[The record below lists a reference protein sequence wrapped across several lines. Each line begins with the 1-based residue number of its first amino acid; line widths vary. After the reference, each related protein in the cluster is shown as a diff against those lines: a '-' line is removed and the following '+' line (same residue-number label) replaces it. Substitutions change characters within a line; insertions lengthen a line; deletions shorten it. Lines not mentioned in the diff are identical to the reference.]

1 MPLECLKGFW
11 PDFWFII
18 FLVNITMKPKL
29 TPIFIMRNLYLIA
42 LIFLVTFSLDKPVF
56 AQQKKETKPKTQAQ
70 KQTVKTETAK
80 TTQEPIKKAEEPV
93 KPAAVSDEPGILQK
107 HSKSVQK
114 IFKTEKGVF
123 RGYDYGTSIDKV
135 KQTEDAQ
142 YVADG
147 KDFAIYKLTVN
158 ENEVVEILYYL
169 DEKKNIR
176 GFGIEFPVH
185 ISKKAE
191 ADLIEDLQNYFNE
204 RFGKYTVN
212 AKNDEYWISKDGSYT
227 IEMGDSSEAADM
239 LEIEID
245 IFQKSK

>member
-1 MPLECLKGFW
+1 
-11 PDFWFII
+11 
-18 FLVNITMKPKL
+18 MK
-29 TPIFIMRNLYLIA
+29 NLYIKT
-42 LIFLVTFSLDKPVF
+42 LIFLLTFSLCGHVF
-56 AQQKKETKPKTQAQ
+56 AQKKETTSKKQPEKTQSTT
-70 KQTVKTETAK
+70 KTNTTTVTKT
-80 TTQEPIKKAEEPV
+80 EEPV
-93 KPAAVSDEPGILQK
+93 KSKPSDEPGILAK

-123 RGYDYGTSIDKV
+123 RGFDYGVSIDNV
-135 KQTEDAQ
+135 RQTEDAQ

-147 KDFAIYKLTVN
+147 KDFAIYKLTIN

-169 DEKKNIR
+169 DENKKVR

-185 ISKKAE
+185 VSKKAE
-191 ADLIEDLQNYFNE
+191 TDLIEDLTNYFNE

-212 AKNDEYWISKDGSYT
+212 EKNDEFWTAKDGSYT

-245 IFQKSK
+245 IFKK

>member
-1 MPLECLKGFW
+1 MR
-11 PDFWFII
+11 
-18 FLVNITMKPKL
+18 KL
-29 TPIFIMRNLYLIA
+29 YTIA
-42 LIFLVTFSLDKPVF
+42 LIFLIAFSLSMPVF
-56 AQQKKETKPKTQAQ
+56 AQQKKDTKPKTQTQ
-70 KQTVKTETAK
+70 KETVKTETAK
-80 TTQEPIKKAEEPV
+80 TNEEPVKKSEEPV
-93 KPAAVSDEPGILQK
+93 KPTVSDEPGILQK

-114 IFKTEKGVF
+114 IFKTEKGIF

-147 KDFAIYKLTVN
+147 KDFAVYKLTIN

-185 ISKKAE
+185 VSKKAE

-204 RFGKYTVN
+204 RFGKFNVN
-212 AKNDEYWISKDGSYT
+212 EKNDEFWVSKDGSYT
-227 IEMGDSSEAADM
+227 VEMGDSSEAADM

-245 IFQKSK
+245 IFQKK